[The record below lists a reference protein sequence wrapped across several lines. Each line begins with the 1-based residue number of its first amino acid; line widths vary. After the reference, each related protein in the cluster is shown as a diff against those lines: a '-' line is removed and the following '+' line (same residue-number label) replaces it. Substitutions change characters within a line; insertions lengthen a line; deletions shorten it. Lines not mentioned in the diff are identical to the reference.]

1 MTIVAL
7 PTNLLVS
14 KHSFGVRRYD
24 LTFAG
29 GDTGSTQ
36 TAVLGPSRRTCSLT
50 SPQLISAA
58 DSVRWRAL
66 LHALGGRVNH
76 LAVYDRLNS
85 EPKGTARGT
94 WTASGA
100 AVPGAKQMVINAGV
114 AQAGKTLLTGDWFG
128 VNQQGTNRQLLHV
141 QADAVVAGS
150 GLVTVFFES
159 ALRSAVAS
167 GSAIAWDKPTCLMKS
182 ESDSD
187 SWTVSAGYQGGFSL
201 DLLEQWF

>member
-14 KHSFGVRRYD
+14 QHSFGLRRYD

-29 GDTGSTQ
+29 GDTGTTQ
-36 TAVLGPSRRTCSLT
+36 TTVLGPPRRTCSLS

-58 DSVRWRAL
+58 DSARWRTM

-76 LAVYDRLNS
+76 LAVYDRLN
-85 EPKGTARGT
+85 PAPLGTARGN

-100 AVPGAKQMVINAGV
+100 VGAGAKQMVINAGV

-128 VNQQGTNRQLLHV
+128 VNQSSNNRQLLHV

-150 GLVTVFFES
+150 GLVTVYFET
-159 ALRSAVAS
+159 ALRSPVAS
-167 GSAIAWDKPTCLMKS
+167 GSAIVWDKPTCLMKS

-187 SWTVSAGYQGGFSL
+187 SWTASSGYQGGFSL